1 MVEATI
7 GAQEKE
13 RAEIGKELH
22 DNINQILSTTK
33 LYIELARSEEGRRV
47 ELLQMSSKNINYAIN
62 EIRNLSHSL
71 VPPSLKDLGLVESI
85 FDIIGKIRMTQSF
98 NIDFDFSD
106 LSLESQITL
115 DQKLTLYRIVQ
126 EQLNNIIKHANARNV
141 SIELSISDGFI
152 RLLKGRERV

>member
-1 MVEATI
+1 
-7 GAQEKE
+7 
-13 RAEIGKELH
+13 
-22 DNINQILSTTK
+22 
-33 LYIELARSEEGRRV
+33 
-47 ELLQMSSKNINYAIN
+47 
-62 EIRNLSHSL
+62 
-71 VPPSLKDLGLVESI
+71 
-85 FDIIGKIRMTQSF
+85 MTQSF

-152 RLLKGRERV
+152 RLLIVDDGSGFDAERARKGVGLNNIFNRAEFHQGTAELDTMPGHGCKLLVVIPDARIVQA